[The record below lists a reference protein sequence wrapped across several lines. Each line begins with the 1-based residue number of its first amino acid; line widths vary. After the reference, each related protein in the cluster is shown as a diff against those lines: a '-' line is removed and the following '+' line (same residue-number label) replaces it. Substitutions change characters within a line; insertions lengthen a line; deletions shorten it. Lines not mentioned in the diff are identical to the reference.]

1 MPGHVESQSFNRSR
15 VTLGHAIGSQEQH
28 ANDGVQVFRRAPQTI
43 IKMRQ
48 QFLDRKIIEKM
59 VLEDLGP
66 KNDPTAGAASGPS
79 LTNDQTNRGSV
90 CHAM

>member
-15 VTLGHAIGSQEQH
+15 VTQVMQLLQEQH
-28 ANDGVQVFRRAPQTI
+28 ANDDVQIFRRAPQAI

-59 VLEDLGP
+59 VSEDPRPRTIQQQAPLL
-66 KNDPTAGAASGPS
+66 AH
-79 LTNDQTNRGSV
+79 L
-90 CHAM
+90 